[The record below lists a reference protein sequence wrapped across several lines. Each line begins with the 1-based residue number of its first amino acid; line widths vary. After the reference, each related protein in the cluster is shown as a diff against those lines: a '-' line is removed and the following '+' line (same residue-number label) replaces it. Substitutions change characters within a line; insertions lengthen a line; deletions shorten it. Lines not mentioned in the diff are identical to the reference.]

1 MTIHGSLAPVLP
13 AKKGAVTAKLLV
25 QTGDADEMV
34 PPAQVEA
41 FKKEMA
47 DAGAD
52 LQVVVYPGAKHSF
65 TNPDAGKAGM
75 PQLQYNAEADA
86 KSWAAMLDFFKKT
99 L

>member
-1 MTIHGSLAPVLP
+1 VLP
-13 AKKGAVTAKLLV
+13 AKKGAVRAKLLV
-25 QTGDADEMV
+25 QTGDADEMI

-52 LQVVVYPGAKHSF
+52 VKVIVYPGAKHGF

-75 PQLQYNAEADA
+75 PQLAYDASADA
-86 KSWAAMLDFFKKT
+86 KSWAEMIAFFKQN